1 MTHTHSTFE
10 NAALQFRQR
19 PAVPGHVGPQQPET
33 PCGGVAGGPK
43 RWWFMVIFMGF
54 YGIWCWFHGIS
65 WDFMGFDADFMG
77 FDADF
82 CLISV
87 SKWVSSPGSPQLI
100 SDWVELR
107 MSSYGVNKATGMS
120 QVAAEMVVS
129 WWFSWISWTCHAILG
144 HFMGC

>member
-1 MTHTHSTFE
+1 
-10 NAALQFRQR
+10 
-19 PAVPGHVGPQQPET
+19 
-33 PCGGVAGGPK
+33 
-43 RWWFMVIFMGF
+43 MGF
-54 YGIWCWFHGIS
+54 DA
-65 WDFMGFDADFMG
+65 DFMGFHGILWDLMLISWDFMG

-129 WWFSWISWTCHAILG
+129 W
-144 HFMGC
+144 